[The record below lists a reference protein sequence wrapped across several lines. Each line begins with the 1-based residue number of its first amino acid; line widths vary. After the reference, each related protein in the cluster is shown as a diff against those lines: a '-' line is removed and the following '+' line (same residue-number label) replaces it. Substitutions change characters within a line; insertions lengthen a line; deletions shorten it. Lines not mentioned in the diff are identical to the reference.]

1 MKKMESAARG
11 QTVVTSTAPDKSS
24 HKVNESEAL
33 MGRSM
38 KDKGLSDTLN
48 PSANYNDKV
57 KKGNIPK

>member
-1 MKKMESAARG
+1 MKTNESAARG
-11 QTVVTSTAPDKSS
+11 QTMVTSSAPDRSS
-24 HKVNESEAL
+24 HKVNEKEAQ

-48 PSANYNDKV
+48 GSDNYNNKT